1 MSVNKS
7 VPILTFWWFAT
18 LAVIRRN
25 NAQDSQVDLTY
36 KRAAHRLL
44 AQRLYKFWLLIPQ
57 IEVSMFIIIA
67 YKCIRR
73 VERLFVSMYGVYRVR
88 SGTKVL
94 SQSSIIK
101 QIKSITGGATV

>member
-1 MSVNKS
+1 
-7 VPILTFWWFAT
+7 
-18 LAVIRRN
+18 
-25 NAQDSQVDLTY
+25 
-36 KRAAHRLL
+36 
-44 AQRLYKFWLLIPQ
+44 
-57 IEVSMFIIIA
+57 MFIIIA